1 MKKFAIITHTI
12 HKIRNHKVYAYEP
25 YVREMN
31 LWFNYVKE
39 VKVVAPISNKAIEN
53 NEALYLHS
61 KLEIKN
67 IPPFDVL
74 SFKNAIK
81 SVFKIPYIS
90 IKIFKAMQWADHI
103 HLRCPGNIGLLGCF
117 IQILFPKKP
126 KTIKYAGNWDA
137 NSKQPWSYKLQK
149 WIISNTFL
157 TKNCKVLVYGNWDN
171 QSKNIVPFFTA
182 SYSNVEK
189 EIMSKT
195 IAAKNKPLQLIFVGA
210 FTKGKQPLLAVKTVK
225 QLKEKGHQVHLNMY
239 GDGNEKQNVVSY
251 IKKNNLNN
259 EVTLHGNVNQQ
270 LVKEGFKKAHFLI
283 FISQSEGWPKVVAE
297 AMFWGCVPITSK
309 VSCVPMMV
317 DNGSRGKLVSTDAE
331 AVNAIENYINNP
343 NEFRQHSEAAQQWSQ
358 NYTIEK
364 FDAEI
369 GKVLNSFNAK

>member
-1 MKKFAIITHTI
+1 MKFLIITHAL
-12 HKIRNHKVYAYEP
+12 HKIGNNKVFSYEP

-31 LWFNYVKE
+31 LWFKYVDE
-39 VKVVAPISNKAIEN
+39 VKVVAPITNTQIQP
-53 NEALYLHS
+53 NETLYKHANLS
-61 KLEIKN
+61 IKN
-67 IPPFDVL
+67 IPAFDILTVTGL
-74 SFKNAIK
+74 LK
-81 SVFKIPYIS
+81 SIFKIPYIS
-90 IKIFKAMQWADHI
+90 FKIFKAMQWAEHI
-103 HLRCPGNIGLLGCF
+103 HIRCPGNIGLLGCF
-117 IQILFPKKP
+117 IQILFSQKP

-149 WIISNTFL
+149 WVISNTFL

-195 IAAKNKPLQLIFVGA
+195 IAANNKPLQLIFVGA

-317 DNGSRGKLVSTDAE
+317 DNGSRGKLVSTYAE